1 MKNKK
6 KYELIDY
13 FLFDER
19 LSPAAL
25 KIHEAWCRDNG
36 YKPQANFKK
45 SHKQA
50 LTKSYKLQGTKVP
63 ITQPAGLR
71 QNEAAS
77 CGKLSHDNLSHEKKQ
92 QAAANCRRVNL
103 SC

>member
-36 YKPQANFKK
+36 YKPQATSNKR
-45 SHKQA
+45 QA
-50 LTKSYKLQGTKVP
+50 TSGKLQAT
-63 ITQPAGLR
+63 
-71 QNEAAS
+71 S
-77 CGKLSHDNLSHEKKQ
+77 GKLAPRYNSSDFEPRRGEKKT
-92 QAAANCRRVNL
+92 AANCRRTI
-103 SC
+103 

>member
-1 MKNKK
+1 MENTKMKNRK

-36 YKPQANFKK
+36 YKLQATSNKR
-45 SHKQA
+45 QA
-50 LTKSYKLQGTKVP
+50 S
-63 ITQPAGLR
+63 
-71 QNEAAS
+71 S
-77 CGKLSHDNLSHEKKQ
+77 DKQ
-92 QAAANCRRVNL
+92 QAPRYNSSDFEPRRGEKKIAANCRRTI
-103 SC
+103 

>member
-36 YKPQANFKK
+36 YKPQA
-45 SHKQA
+45 S
-50 LTKSYKLQGTKVP
+50 S
-63 ITQPAGLR
+63 
-71 QNEAAS
+71 
-77 CGKLSHDNLSHEKKQ
+77 DKQ
-92 QAAANCRRVNL
+92 QASSDKQQASRYKSSDYAARRAATNCRATK
-103 SC
+103 

>member
-1 MKNKK
+1 MENTKMKNRK

-36 YKPQANFKK
+36 YKPQAT
-45 SHKQA
+45 S
-50 LTKSYKLQGTKVP
+50 
-63 ITQPAGLR
+63 
-71 QNEAAS
+71 E
-77 CGKLSHDNLSHEKKQ
+77 KQ
-92 QAAANCRRVNL
+92 QASSDKQQAPRYKSSDYAARRAATNCRATK
-103 SC
+103 

>member
-36 YKPQANFKK
+36 YQPQATSN
-45 SHKQA
+45 
-50 LTKSYKLQGTKVP
+50 
-63 ITQPAGLR
+63 
-71 QNEAAS
+71 
-77 CGKLSHDNLSHEKKQ
+77 KQ
-92 QAAANCRRVNL
+92 QASSDKQQAPRYKGSDYAARRAATNCRATK
-103 SC
+103 

>member
-1 MKNKK
+1 MENTKMKNRK

-36 YKPQANFKK
+36 YKPQATSNKR
-45 SHKQA
+45 QA
-50 LTKSYKLQGTKVP
+50 S
-63 ITQPAGLR
+63 
-71 QNEAAS
+71 S
-77 CGKLSHDNLSHEKKQ
+77 DKQ
-92 QAAANCRRVNL
+92 QAPRYKSSDYAARRAATNCRATK
-103 SC
+103 

>member
-36 YKPQANFKK
+36 YKPQA
-45 SHKQA
+45 
-50 LTKSYKLQGTKVP
+50 
-63 ITQPAGLR
+63 
-71 QNEAAS
+71 AS
-77 CGKLSHDNLSHEKKQ
+77 FKQ
-92 QAAANCRRVNL
+92 QASSGKLAPRYNSSDFEPRRGEKK
-103 SC
+103 

>member
-1 MKNKK
+1 MENTKMKNRK

-36 YKPQANFKK
+36 YKRQATSN
-45 SHKQA
+45 
-50 LTKSYKLQGTKVP
+50 
-63 ITQPAGLR
+63 
-71 QNEAAS
+71 
-77 CGKLSHDNLSHEKKQ
+77 KQ
-92 QAAANCRRVNL
+92 QASSDKQQAPRYKSSDYAARRAATNCRATK
-103 SC
+103 

>member
-25 KIHEAWCRDNG
+25 KIHETWCRNNG
-36 YKPQANFKK
+36 YKPQAT
-45 SHKQA
+45 SG
-50 LTKSYKLQGTKVP
+50 KLQAT
-63 ITQPAGLR
+63 
-71 QNEAAS
+71 S
-77 CGKLSHDNLSHEKKQ
+77 DKLAPRYNSSDFEPRRGEKK
-92 QAAANCRRVNL
+92 
-103 SC
+103 

>member
-1 MKNKK
+1 MENTKMKNRK

-36 YKPQANFKK
+36 YKPQA
-45 SHKQA
+45 S
-50 LTKSYKLQGTKVP
+50 SDKLQATS
-63 ITQPAGLR
+63 
-71 QNEAAS
+71 N
-77 CGKLSHDNLSHEKKQ
+77 KLAPRYNSSDFEPRRGEKKI
-92 QAAANCRRVNL
+92 AANCRRTI
-103 SC
+103 

>member
-36 YKPQANFKK
+36 YKPQAPRYK
-45 SHKQA
+45 SSDYA
-50 LTKSYKLQGTKVP
+50 
-63 ITQPAGLR
+63 AR
-71 QNEAAS
+71 RAAS
-77 CGKLSHDNLSHEKKQ
+77 K
-92 QAAANCRRVNL
+92 
-103 SC
+103 

>member
-1 MKNKK
+1 MENTKMKNRK

-36 YKPQANFKK
+36 YKPQAT
-45 SHKQA
+45 S
-50 LTKSYKLQGTKVP
+50 V
-63 ITQPAGLR
+63 
-71 QNEAAS
+71 
-77 CGKLSHDNLSHEKKQ
+77 KQ
-92 QAAANCRRVNL
+92 QASSDKQQAPRYKSSDYAARRAATNCRATK
-103 SC
+103 

>member
-36 YKPQANFKK
+36 YQLQATSNKR
-45 SHKQA
+45 QA
-50 LTKSYKLQGTKVP
+50 S
-63 ITQPAGLR
+63 
-71 QNEAAS
+71 S
-77 CGKLSHDNLSHEKKQ
+77 GKLDLKKKIKLKMKATSNKLAPRYNSSDFEPRRGEKKT
-92 QAAANCRRVNL
+92 AANCRRTI
-103 SC
+103 

>member
-36 YKPQANFKK
+36 YKPQA
-45 SHKQA
+45 S
-50 LTKSYKLQGTKVP
+50 SDKLQASFNKKP
-63 ITQPAGLR
+63 QAPRYKSSDYAAR
-71 QNEAAS
+71 RAAS
-77 CGKLSHDNLSHEKKQ
+77 K
-92 QAAANCRRVNL
+92 
-103 SC
+103 

>member
-1 MKNKK
+1 MENTKMKNRK

-36 YKPQANFKK
+36 YKPQAS
-45 SHKQA
+45 SHKPQA
-50 LTKSYKLQGTKVP
+50 PRYKSSDY
-63 ITQPAGLR
+63 AAR
-71 QNEAAS
+71 RAAS
-77 CGKLSHDNLSHEKKQ
+77 K
-92 QAAANCRRVNL
+92 
-103 SC
+103 

>member
-36 YKPQANFKK
+36 YKPQASSSKPQANFNK
-45 SHKQA
+45 
-50 LTKSYKLQGTKVP
+50 KLQAPRYKSSDY
-63 ITQPAGLR
+63 AAR
-71 QNEAAS
+71 RAAS
-77 CGKLSHDNLSHEKKQ
+77 K
-92 QAAANCRRVNL
+92 
-103 SC
+103 

>member
-1 MKNKK
+1 MENTKMKNRK

-36 YKPQANFKK
+36 YKSQASSHKPQAS
-45 SHKQA
+45 SHKPQA
-50 LTKSYKLQGTKVP
+50 PRYKGSDY
-63 ITQPAGLR
+63 AAR
-71 QNEAAS
+71 RAAS
-77 CGKLSHDNLSHEKKQ
+77 K
-92 QAAANCRRVNL
+92 
-103 SC
+103 

>member
-1 MKNKK
+1 MENTKMKNRK

-36 YKPQANFKK
+36 YKPQATSNKR
-45 SHKQA
+45 QA
-50 LTKSYKLQGTKVP
+50 SSNKLQAT
-63 ITQPAGLR
+63 
-71 QNEAAS
+71 S
-77 CGKLSHDNLSHEKKQ
+77 DKQ
-92 QAAANCRRVNL
+92 QAPRYKSSDYAARRAATNCRATK
-103 SC
+103 

>member
-36 YKPQANFKK
+36 YKPQAASF
-45 SHKQA
+45 
-50 LTKSYKLQGTKVP
+50 KLQAT
-63 ITQPAGLR
+63 
-71 QNEAAS
+71 S
-77 CGKLSHDNLSHEKKQ
+77 GKLQATSDKLQAPRYNSSDFEPRRGEKK
-92 QAAANCRRVNL
+92 
-103 SC
+103 